1 MLTVKEAAEL
11 ENVTVHTIRWRINKN
26 TLDAKCCQADGR
38 GGKFGKQWK
47 IDLKSLSPKA
57 QQKWLMRTAG
67 EFELHLDNNEEITTK
82 KISKKQRKGALLESG
97 GINPAAVQ
105 EICGEEIFE
114 KDMKLAREKFNL
126 VQEAKN
132 IISSRLNVTKRIKD
146 LAQKN
151 NINVVTLYR
160 WIKNAEAGVPGLLR
174 RRITVVE
181 GKRFRAIN
189 ADMEVVIRSTYL
201 KIGCPS
207 VASVIRKVEKFCLDN
222 NLHCPSKVTIHRFI
236 QNLEKTDP
244 AMCCLAREGSEAWLS
259 KFAPHGTRAEPDRV
273 MQIVMGDHHKFDVF
287 VEYNKK
293 PIRPWVTIWFDVKS
307 RCPVGWTISN
317 QANGNTIALALA
329 HMMTPKKCKTINEQ
343 GEMIEETLELGGL
356 CETLYIDNGEDYKSR
371 LKKKE
376 KDLSINDKT
385 LDLCSH
391 LGIKVVFATPYRP
404 QAKAHIERFFGTVA
418 RIFSPEQRGWCGS
431 KPTERPAGFD
441 EKKLCEKGNLLSLQE
456 FAEKFNNWVFDY
468 YLKRV
473 HSKLGISPIE
483 AHFKGEKLKKGWVQ
497 PSTLDMLRCIKERAK
512 VYKEGIRRFN
522 RTYWHIEL
530 DKYVG
535 QEVIIRFDPTHLG
548 EIHVSTIKDG
558 WICTAT
564 NAEFM
569 KWDVCGE
576 DIKKVAERRKK
587 AKAALKERLADNYNA
602 YDVFEKEAK
611 ERKKA
616 GKNVITSDVSTT
628 EGLLPAITSLDN
640 TGKKIRKEREKRLKL
655 VEDLPNNEKKDVI
668 DEFILSKY

>member
-11 ENVTVHTIRWRINKN
+11 ENVTVHAIRHRIHKEEIRAKACKN
-26 TLDAKCCQADGR
+26 NGR
-38 GGKFGKQWK
+38 GGKNGKQWQ
-47 IDLKSLSPKA
+47 IDLNSLSLTAK
-57 QQKWLMRTAG
+57 QRWLQRTAG
-67 EFELHLDNNEEITTK
+67 EFETYLDNKEKTSILKEV
-82 KISKKQRKGALLESG
+82 QRKGALLEKG
-97 GINPAAVQ
+97 GINPASIQ
-105 EICGEEIFE
+105 EVCGEEILK
-114 KDMKLAREKFNL
+114 KDMKLAREKFYI
-126 VQEAKN
+126 VEEARK
-132 IISSRLNVTKRIKD
+132 IISSRHNVTNRVKD
-146 LAQKN
+146 LAKKN
-151 NINVVTLYR
+151 NINAATLYR

-174 RRITVVE
+174 KRTSVVA
-181 GKRFRAIN
+181 GKSFRAIN
-189 ADMEVVIRSTYL
+189 DDMEVIIRTNYL
-201 KIGCPS
+201 QLGCPS
-207 VASVIRKVEKFCLDN
+207 VASVIRKVEKFCLDKK
-222 NLHCPSKVTIHRFI
+222 LPCPSKVTVHRYI

-244 AMCCLAREGSEAWLS
+244 AMCCLAREGNEAWLA
-259 KFAPHGTRAEPDRV
+259 KYAPHGIRAEPDRV

-293 PIRPWVTIWFDVKS
+293 PIRPWVTMWFDVKS

-329 HMMTPKKCKTINEQ
+329 HMMTPKKRKTVDEQ
-343 GEMIEETLELGGL
+343 GEIIEETLELGGL

-376 KDLSINDKT
+376 KDLALNDKT

-418 RIFSPEQRGWCGS
+418 RIFSPEQLGWCGS
-431 KPTERPAGFD
+431 KPSERPAGFD
-441 EKKLCEKGNLLSLQE
+441 EKKLCEKGNLLSLQN
-456 FAEKFNNWVFDY
+456 FAENFNSWVFDY
-468 YLKRV
+468 YLNRV

-483 AHFKGEKLKKGWVQ
+483 AHLTGEKLKKGWVQ

-522 RTYWHIEL
+522 RTYWHLEL

-569 KWDVCGE
+569 KWGVCSE

-587 AKAALKERLADNYNA
+587 AKTALKERLADDYNA
-602 YDVFEKEAK
+602 YNALEKAAK

-616 GKNVITSDVSTT
+616 GENIITSTASST
-628 EGLLPAITSLDN
+628 EGLMPAITPLDN
-640 TGKKIRKEREKRLKL
+640 TGKKIIKERKKRLQV
-655 VEDLPNNEKKDVI
+655 VENSPSNNKKDVI